1 MRGTIAQDS
10 RLISHSS
17 TVIVRHTESQ
27 LSYLPRNELVIA
39 KEVKMITTSVQTPGT
54 CLETHSDHCAAS
66 QAPKWKTSD
75 PIPMTTD
82 SLIDLLEG
90 RTPLLKEAAFLAP
103 DTVHRM
109 EQELEARFTPY
120 LNTTGPSVDKVG
132 VAQFEFQAQK
142 REDFESRTGQGMI
155 VRFTICK
162 LFLTWF

>member
-1 MRGTIAQDS
+1 
-10 RLISHSS
+10 
-17 TVIVRHTESQ
+17 
-27 LSYLPRNELVIA
+27 
-39 KEVKMITTSVQTPGT
+39 
-54 CLETHSDHCAAS
+54 
-66 QAPKWKTSD
+66 
-75 PIPMTTD
+75 MTTD

-162 LFLTWF
+162 LFLTCF